1 MGKKL
6 QSIELTKLPTTPN
19 EYTYRNSGINVKAVE
34 QRQLQALEGWRTF
47 DEDEK
52 RFLAVLAWAGNKS
65 KASAVIG
72 KSKSWATRRI
82 QSNHLFE
89 EAVEQRLWHPVWIA
103 QQMGQDLLGKSLL
116 ALEDVL
122 DNGTDSAKV
131 TAAQTILKLNK
142 MMPEQ
147 QEYANEDDEDIG
159 IQLTG
164 WLGGR
169 LDYIEDVYDQYDN
182 EFEEKRDQGYI
193 IKGSFWL
200 SPKQQIR
207 ADVSAISQTN
217 GEWID
222 NDGLGALPERHPFIE
237 EHYEFPDWVGRP
249 Q

>member
-6 QSIELTKLPTTPN
+6 QNMELTKLPTNPN
-19 EYTYRNSGINVKAVE
+19 EYVYRNSGVNVKAVG

-122 DNGTDSAKV
+122 DNGSDSAKV

-147 QEYANEDDEDIG
+147 QEYADEDDEDI
-159 IQLTG
+159 Q
-164 WLGGR
+164 
-169 LDYIEDVYDQYDN
+169 IEL
-182 EFEEKRDQGYI
+182 
-193 IKGSFWL
+193 KGNFWL
-200 SPKQQIR
+200 SKEQLAEQEN
-207 ADVSAISQTN
+207 A
-217 GEWID
+217 
-222 NDGLGALPERHPFIE
+222 
-237 EHYEFPDWVGRP
+237 
-249 Q
+249 

>member
-6 QSIELTKLPTTPN
+6 QSIELTKLPTTPS

-147 QEYANEDDEDIG
+147 QESTDEDNEDIG
-159 IQLTG
+159 IEL
-164 WLGGR
+164 
-169 LDYIEDVYDQYDN
+169 
-182 EFEEKRDQGYI
+182 
-193 IKGSFWL
+193 KGNFWL
-200 SPKQQIR
+200 SK
-207 ADVSAISQTN
+207 
-217 GEWID
+217 
-222 NDGLGALPERHPFIE
+222 E
-237 EHYEFPDWVGRP
+237 ELAEQD
-249 Q
+249 QA

>member
-19 EYTYRNSGINVKAVE
+19 EYTYRNSGVNVKAVE

-52 RFLAVLAWAGNKS
+52 RFLAVLAWAGNKA

-147 QEYANEDDEDIG
+147 QESTDEDNEDIG
-159 IQLTG
+159 IEL
-164 WLGGR
+164 
-169 LDYIEDVYDQYDN
+169 
-182 EFEEKRDQGYI
+182 
-193 IKGSFWL
+193 KGNFWL
-200 SPKQQIR
+200 SK
-207 ADVSAISQTN
+207 
-217 GEWID
+217 
-222 NDGLGALPERHPFIE
+222 E
-237 EHYEFPDWVGRP
+237 ELAEQD
-249 Q
+249 QA